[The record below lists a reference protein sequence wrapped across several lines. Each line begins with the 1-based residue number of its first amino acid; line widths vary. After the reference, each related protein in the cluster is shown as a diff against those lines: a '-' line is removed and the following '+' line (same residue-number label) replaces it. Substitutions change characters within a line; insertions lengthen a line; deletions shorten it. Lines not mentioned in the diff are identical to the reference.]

1 VSVATSP
8 VLAGDDSSSNIT
20 VEGYAATPDEDM
32 QVNRNTIGPNYF
44 ATMGTPLLAG
54 REFSERD
61 RTDGP
66 KVVIVNEKLAR
77 RFFAGRN
84 PVGQRLALG
93 GGNGVHPD
101 TEIVGL
107 VKNTKH
113 TNVRDDIP
121 PFMYLPYSQE
131 PALGS
136 GTFYVRTNQDPSAMA
151 ATLRNTVQGFDSNLP
166 VFDVRTLEEQANES
180 VYNDR
185 LLTIFSLCLGLLAAL
200 LAAIGLY
207 GVLAYN
213 VARRTREIGI
223 RMALGA
229 QISDVLRMIV
239 VEGMKPT
246 LTGVAIGL
254 IGALALGRV
263 LSSVI
268 YGVSARDI
276 ATFSSVAVLM
286 TGIGLLASALPAYR
300 ATRVDPMKTLRDD

>member
-1 VSVATSP
+1 MKKQDLGLRVDHVIQFSIAPELNRYSPARTIALFDRIREAIAAQPGVESVSVATSP

-54 REFSERD
+54 RKFSERD

-101 TEIVGL
+101 IEIVGL

-113 TNVRDDIP
+113 TNVRDDLL

-151 ATLRNTVQGFDSNLP
+151 ATLRNTVQGFTQTCRCLTSGRWRNK
-166 VFDVRTLEEQANES
+166 RTNPF
-180 VYNDR
+180 
-185 LLTIFSLCLGLLAAL
+185 T
-200 LAAIGLY
+200 
-207 GVLAYN
+207 
-213 VARRTREIGI
+213 T
-223 RMALGA
+223 
-229 QISDVLRMIV
+229 
-239 VEGMKPT
+239 
-246 LTGVAIGL
+246 TGC
-254 IGALALGRV
+254 
-263 LSSVI
+263 
-268 YGVSARDI
+268 
-276 ATFSSVAVLM
+276 
-286 TGIGLLASALPAYR
+286 
-300 ATRVDPMKTLRDD
+300 